1 MVVRVDVN
9 ISLDGYATTTDQTP
23 ESPFGG
29 RLGAAGWTVHSHPHL
44 PGTGDTPAWY
54 GHHRS

>member
-23 ESPFGG
+23 ESPFGE
-29 RLGAAGWTVHSHPHL
+29 
-44 PGTGDTPAWY
+44 D
-54 GHHRS
+54 